1 MLLAGSASHG
11 VEPMSEV
18 SSTYKIFIFKIWILI
33 TKNGYRISKVRRAR
47 YVNLP
52 LDKAHSFIA
61 FAI

>member
-18 SSTYKIFIFKIWILI
+18 SSTYKNFKFKIWILT
-33 TKNGYRISKVRRAR
+33 TKNGYRKVRRAR

-61 FAI
+61 LAI